1 MHNPKCAANHLDLWC
16 AKTDWLKD
24 TLLMIK
30 AGAITPRTVDR
41 DYDGKGYQ
49 VVNGIAI
56 VPLDGPLMKVW
67 SKYGGTS
74 SVWARAAIRNA
85 DKDESVKA
93 IMLHIDSPGGTGAGT
108 AELGDAVKSA
118 AKPIHAHIDDLG
130 ASAAYWVA
138 SQADHVS
145 VNRAGFVGSI
155 GTYATV
161 YDTSGAAEL
170 AGVKVHVVS
179 TGPYKGAGE
188 DGIPVTDEHLA
199 YWQDIVNKHFSHFE
213 NAVRDGRR
221 MLKAQFNKV
230 SDGRVFGSIESKALG
245 LIDSV
250 ESFERAVI
258 RLRRICS

>member
-24 TLLMIK
+24 ALLAIK
-30 AGAITPRTVDR
+30 AGAITPRTVER
-41 DYDGKGYQ
+41 DYEGTGYL
-49 VVNGIAI
+49 VSNGVAVI
-56 VPLDGPLMKVW
+56 PLDGPLMKVW

-108 AELGDAVKSA
+108 AELGDAVKNA

-188 DGIPVTDEHLA
+188 DGVLVTDEHLA
-199 YWQDIVNKHFSHFE
+199 YLQDIVNKHFSHFE
-213 NAVRDGRR
+213 EAVRGGRS

-230 SDGRVFGSIESKALG
+230 SDGRVFDAREAKSLG
-245 LIDSV
+245 LVDSV
-250 ESFERAVI
+250 ESFDKAIGRMMKGN
-258 RLRRICS
+258 